1 MFSCVRIECFIISI
15 KFTESNV
22 PFKAKVFFV
31 WMDDL
36 SIVVSGVLKSNTI
49 LGLLSVS
56 PFLSVNICFMHLGV
70 PMLGAYTFTAVKP
83 SHWIDPFTLCID
95 LCFLL
100 QCLFLVTVCVLKS
113 ILSDITI
120 ATLLFS
126 LFSFT

>member
-1 MFSCVRIECFIISI
+1 MLSCFRIECFIISI

-49 LGLLSVS
+49 IGLLSVS

-83 SHWIDPFTLCID
+83 SRWIDPFALCID

-113 ILSDITI
+113 VLSDI
-120 ATLLFS
+120 
-126 LFSFT
+126 